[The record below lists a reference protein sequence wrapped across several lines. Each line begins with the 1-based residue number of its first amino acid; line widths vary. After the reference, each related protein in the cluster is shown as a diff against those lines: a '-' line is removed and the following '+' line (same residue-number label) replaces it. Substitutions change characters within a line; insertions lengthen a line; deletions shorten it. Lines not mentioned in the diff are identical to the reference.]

1 MALCSESVTVNG
13 LIDDWNKGL
22 QNIVE
27 KHEQWN
33 EDVRSKLANGQMS
46 AEEAIAA
53 YTPRPVVVKHPSR
66 RWCVHWLRRFGWS
79 VLTKGS
85 EAQASLPYE
94 HPDMMQARQYVRSLT
109 SEYGCHGAMIL
120 NFDQVWRCCWSFC
133 GKLYYKGS
141 HLAGQP
147 CKRQKVGAHVDKK
160 LHMVK
165 GSRRAL
171 TAARTGLST
180 VL

>member
-1 MALCSESVTVNG
+1 MNG